1 VAYGAQKLARSN
13 MLGAQKLARSSML
26 GFDSSHIPES
36 HIGAFS
42 SQPPEEMKLLFLN
55 EIDAQNFI
63 FQ

>member
-1 VAYGAQKLARSN
+1 
-13 MLGAQKLARSSML
+13 ML